1 MRIQKVGLRPTVFIV
16 RICFSLREVFIN
28 SCRIYETLM
37 LIFLQQLS
45 QLVFVYL
52 HMKNLILLLLSFSIY
67 SSVSAQNQTEKKVAI
82 TEKELFSKVANLDSS
97 LFSAYNAKNLDLMKT
112 YFTLDLE
119 WYQDNG
125 GLLDYEKVFSNFQ
138 SIFNRDYNLTRNLIK
153 ESLEVHPIEGY
164 GAIEIGKHQFKHI
177 ENGKLEIGTFKF
189 LMIWKN
195 ENGNWKITRVI
206 SYDH

>member
-1 MRIQKVGLRPTVFIV
+1 MKRVLV
-16 RICFSLREVFIN
+16 
-28 SCRIYETLM
+28 
-37 LIFLQQLS
+37 IFLS
-45 QLVFVYL
+45 I
-52 HMKNLILLLLSFSIY
+52 LI
-67 SSVSAQNQTEKKVAI
+67 SSGISAQDHADSTLSKKQTELFNKVA
-82 TEKELFSKVANLDSS
+82 LLDSA
-97 LFSAYNAKNLDLMKT
+97 LFTAYNSKNLDLMKT
-112 YFTLDLE
+112 YFTRDLE

-125 GLLDYEKVFSNFQ
+125 GLIDYKKVFSNFQ
-138 SIFNRDYNLTRNLIK
+138 SIFNRDYDLKRNLIK

-195 ENGNWKITRVI
+195 ENGNWKISRVI

>member
-1 MRIQKVGLRPTVFIV
+1 
-16 RICFSLREVFIN
+16 
-28 SCRIYETLM
+28 
-37 LIFLQQLS
+37 
-45 QLVFVYL
+45 
-52 HMKNLILLLLSFSIY
+52 MKNLILLLLSCLIY
-67 SSVSAQNQTEKKVAI
+67 SSVSAQNQTEKKVVI

-97 LFSAYNAKNLDLMKT
+97 LFAAYNTKNLDLMKT

-195 ENGNWKITRVI
+195 DNGNWKITRVI

>member
-1 MRIQKVGLRPTVFIV
+1 
-16 RICFSLREVFIN
+16 
-28 SCRIYETLM
+28 
-37 LIFLQQLS
+37 
-45 QLVFVYL
+45 
-52 HMKNLILLLLSFSIY
+52 MKNLILLLLTFTICKSGF
-67 SSVSAQNQTEKKVAI
+67 AQIQDEIKVETTQTA
-82 TEKELFSKVANLDSS
+82 LFNEIANLDSS
-97 LFSAYNAKNLDLMKT
+97 LFEAYNSKNLDLMKT
-112 YFTLDLE
+112 YFTKDLE

-125 GLLDYEKVFSNFQ
+125 GLLDFEKVFSNFQ
-138 SIFNRDYNLTRNLIK
+138 SIFNRDYDLKRNLIK

-195 ENGNWKITRVI
+195 DNGNWKISRVI

>member
-1 MRIQKVGLRPTVFIV
+1 M
-16 RICFSLREVFIN
+16 
-28 SCRIYETLM
+28 
-37 LIFLQQLS
+37 
-45 QLVFVYL
+45 FVYL
-52 HMKNLILLLLSFSIY
+52 HMKNLILLLLSCLIY
-67 SSVSAQNQTEKKVAI
+67 SSVSAQSQTEQKVAI

-97 LFSAYNAKNLDLMKT
+97 LFAAYNSKNLDLMKT

-125 GLLDYEKVFSNFQ
+125 GLIGYEKVFSNFQ
-138 SIFNRDYNLTRNLIK
+138 SIFNREYDLTRNLIK

>member
-1 MRIQKVGLRPTVFIV
+1 M
-16 RICFSLREVFIN
+16 
-28 SCRIYETLM
+28 
-37 LIFLQQLS
+37 
-45 QLVFVYL
+45 FVYL
-52 HMKNLILLLLSFSIY
+52 HMKNLILLLLSCLIY
-67 SSVSAQNQTEKKVAI
+67 SSVSAQSQTEKKVVI

-97 LFSAYNAKNLDLMKT
+97 LFAAYNTKNLDLMKT

-195 ENGNWKITRVI
+195 DNGNWKITRVI

>member
-1 MRIQKVGLRPTVFIV
+1 MSIS
-16 RICFSLREVFIN
+16 ICSTAL
-28 SCRIYETLM
+28 
-37 LIFLQQLS
+37 
-45 QLVFVYL
+45 
-52 HMKNLILLLLSFSIY
+52 
-67 SSVSAQNQTEKKVAI
+67 AQSQTEKKI
-82 TEKELFSKVANLDSS
+82 TVIEKQLFDKVAKLDSS
-97 LFSAYNAKNLDLMKT
+97 LFAAYNSKNLDLMKT
-112 YFTLDLE
+112 YFTKDLE

-125 GLLDYEKVFSNFQ
+125 GLIDFEKVFENFN
-138 SIFNRDYNLTRNLIK
+138 SIFNRDYDLKRNLIK

-195 ENGNWKITRVI
+195 DNGNWKISRVV

>member
-1 MRIQKVGLRPTVFIV
+1 MVTNDLN
-16 RICFSLREVFIN
+16 L
-28 SCRIYETLM
+28 Y
-37 LIFLQQLS
+37 
-45 QLVFVYL
+45 
-52 HMKNLILLLLSFSIY
+52 MKNLMILLLAIFIY
-67 SSVSAQNQTEKKVAI
+67 SNTLAQSQNEKKVATTQI
-82 TEKELFSKVANLDSS
+82 ELFNKVAQLDSS
-97 LFSAYNAKNLDLMKT
+97 LFAAYNSKKLDLMKT
-112 YFTLDLE
+112 YFTNDLE

-125 GLLDYEKVFSNFQ
+125 GLIDFEKVFENFN
-138 SIFNRDYNLTRNLIK
+138 SIFNRDYDLKRNLIK

-195 ENGNWKITRVI
+195 DNGNWKISRVV

>member
-1 MRIQKVGLRPTVFIV
+1 
-16 RICFSLREVFIN
+16 
-28 SCRIYETLM
+28 
-37 LIFLQQLS
+37 
-45 QLVFVYL
+45 
-52 HMKNLILLLLSFSIY
+52 MKNLILLAFAFSICT
-67 SSVSAQNQTEKKVAI
+67 SVFAQSQNERKVTSTPADLYNKI
-82 TEKELFSKVANLDSS
+82 ANLDSA
-97 LFSAYNAKNLDLMKT
+97 LFAAYNSKNLDLMKT
-112 YFTLDLE
+112 YFTQDLE

-125 GLLDYEKVFSNFQ
+125 GLIGFEKVFSNFQ
-138 SIFNRDYNLTRNLIK
+138 SIFNREYDLKRNLLK

-195 ENGNWKITRVI
+195 DKGSWKIARVI

>member
-1 MRIQKVGLRPTVFIV
+1 MTIAHIYISPYQYLDFLSSLLLFI
-16 RICFSLREVFIN
+16 S
-28 SCRIYETLM
+28 
-37 LIFLQQLS
+37 
-45 QLVFVYL
+45 
-52 HMKNLILLLLSFSIY
+52 LILLLLTISIY
-67 SSVSAQNQTEKKVAI
+67 STVIAQSQSERKVA
-82 TEKELFSKVANLDSS
+82 TTQKELFNKVAQLDSS
-97 LFSAYNAKNLDLMKT
+97 LFAAYNSKKLDLMKT
-112 YFTLDLE
+112 YFTNDLE

-125 GLLDYEKVFSNFQ
+125 GLIGFEKVFENFN
-138 SIFNRDYNLTRNLIK
+138 SIFNRDYDLKRNLIK

-195 ENGNWKITRVI
+195 DNGNWKISRVI

>member
-1 MRIQKVGLRPTVFIV
+1 M
-16 RICFSLREVFIN
+16 
-28 SCRIYETLM
+28 
-37 LIFLQQLS
+37 
-45 QLVFVYL
+45 FVYL
-52 HMKNLILLLLSFSIY
+52 LMKNLILLLLSCLIY
-67 SSVSAQNQTEKKVAI
+67 SSVSAQSQTEKKVAI

-97 LFSAYNAKNLDLMKT
+97 LFAAYNTKNLDLMKT

-125 GLLDYEKVFSNFQ
+125 GLLDYEKVFSNFL

-195 ENGNWKITRVI
+195 DNGNWKIARVI

>member
-1 MRIQKVGLRPTVFIV
+1 
-16 RICFSLREVFIN
+16 
-28 SCRIYETLM
+28 
-37 LIFLQQLS
+37 
-45 QLVFVYL
+45 
-52 HMKNLILLLLSFSIY
+52 MKNLILIFLSISIC
-67 SSVSAQNQTEKKVAI
+67 SSTSAQKERKVAT
-82 TEKELFSKVANLDSS
+82 TEKELFTKIAQLDSS
-97 LFSAYNAKNLDLMKT
+97 LFEAYNSKKLDVMKS
-112 YFTLDLE
+112 YFTNDLE

-125 GLLDYEKVFSNFQ
+125 GLIDYEKVFINFQ
-138 SIFNRDYNLTRNLIK
+138 SIFNRDYDLKRNLIK

-195 ENGNWKITRVI
+195 DNGNWKISRVI

>member
-1 MRIQKVGLRPTVFIV
+1 M
-16 RICFSLREVFIN
+16 
-28 SCRIYETLM
+28 
-37 LIFLQQLS
+37 
-45 QLVFVYL
+45 
-52 HMKNLILLLLSFSIY
+52 Y
-67 SSVSAQNQTEKKVAI
+67 SSVSAQSQTEKKVAK

-97 LFSAYNAKNLDLMKT
+97 LFVAYNTKNLDLMKT

-125 GLLDYEKVFSNFQ
+125 GLHDYEKVFSNFQ
-138 SIFNRDYNLTRNLIK
+138 SIFNREYDLTRNLIK